1 MGETTNTMAERNA
14 GQAITIGKQAQRI
27 KELELWERFASHLI
41 NNCIGQT
48 VTPENLELWL
58 ADATKRKV

>member
-27 KELELWERFASHLI
+27 KELELWERFAAHLI

-48 VTPENLELWL
+48 VTPDNLELWL